1 MYECPVP
8 PLTRETIQVTSSP
21 AQGPARPVAL
31 FCLWPAGLILLP
43 LLGCELPN
51 YKGPQ
56 IQEPPSGFF
65 LNPEAVLDRELFP
78 EKEIV
83 YRDAWVNTEWG
94 EVSTIHIT
102 GHPGTT
108 MRSEVQEAL
117 DRAREAATEPVAFG
131 GLRVFPVDGRAAW
144 GWDERLET
152 PALGIDWVAFHLVV
166 PYDTITY
173 AVELYSGDP
182 TFKGVPDTLAAI
194 ASTFAVGETKWNIPV
209 LVMVGIL
216 GTFLISTARKRA
228 RDRQLQVQSITFVKV
243 KKKAEEEGRREVTK
257 EEDEKS

>member
-1 MYECPVP
+1 M
-8 PLTRETIQVTSSP
+8 TSSP
-21 AQGPARPVAL
+21 AQGSTGPVAL
-31 FCLWPAGLILLP
+31 FCLWPVVFLLLP

-78 EKEIV
+78 EREIV

-94 EVSTIHIT
+94 EISTIHIT

-117 DRAREAATEPVAFG
+117 EAAREAATEPVTFG
-131 GLRVFPVDGRAAW
+131 GLRVFPVDGRPAW

-152 PALGIDWVAFHLVV
+152 PELGIDWVAFHLVV

-173 AVELYSGDP
+173 SVELFSGDP

-194 ASTFAVGETKWNIPV
+194 ASTFAVGETRWNIPV
-209 LVMVGIL
+209 LLMAGIL
-216 GTFLISTARKRA
+216 GSFLISAARKRA
-228 RDRQLQVQSITFVKV
+228 RNRKLQVQSLTFVKV
-243 KKKAEEEGRREVTK
+243 KKKPDQEIREVTK
-257 EEDEKS
+257 TGDVN